1 LDLRSGSGRDSF
13 PLSAL
18 GVDMTGEKLNTA
30 NRPIDYHAKVFA
42 YLSTN
47 VEFRKR
53 KIEKLDEV
61 ELADESLI

>member
-1 LDLRSGSGRDSF
+1 
-13 PLSAL
+13 
-18 GVDMTGEKLNTA
+18 MTDEKLNTA